1 MKIVTREVNQFH
13 KLNQLS
19 GYVIN
24 YLCKQDENEKEKL
37 YILALKE
44 GGVQQTLKRYN
55 SLKTKLLFS
64 LNYGVHHILT
74 NFIFWSSYPFM
85 IVCQVSTIP
94 REEKSP
100 GEKAGETCP
109 LMSKFCH
116 LLTVRYFSI
125 HLHSFAFLFK
135 EELENN
141 GLQLF
146 FFAFILLIGHWG
158 VPSVIAPLTH
168 SDSQSKK
175 VGEAPL

>member
-1 MKIVTREVNQFH
+1 MKIVTIEVNQFH

-74 NFIFWSSYPFM
+74 NFIFWSSYPFT
-85 IVCQVSTIP
+85 IVCQVSTTP

-100 GEKAGETCP
+100 GEKAGETRP
-109 LMSKFCH
+109 LMSEFCH
-116 LLTVRYFSI
+116 LLTVGYFSI
-125 HLHSFAFLFK
+125 HLHSYAFLFK

-141 GLQLF
+141 GFQLF
-146 FFAFILLIGHWG
+146 VCLYTIDRSLGSPFSNSFLN
-158 VPSVIAPLTH
+158 S
-168 SDSQSKK
+168 
-175 VGEAPL
+175 